1 MDYQRGSLVNTDSG
15 MNVYCA
21 NGLNWI
27 LISYPSLRRNWTLC
41 LNYQCWH
48 FEGVFFSNVVIR
60 YRGAGANEKESQKI
74 IETKQTVIIIAIKK
88 GKKPVVCSNE
98 ASWAEHRL
106 LTINFARLRFSSG
119 HTIFPLQLWRNTP
132 SEPNENWECF
142 LVQSPSTSGSLSPGE
157 QDPLEGVRHFP
168 FDLYRSLKEY
178 KAVYNI

>member
-15 MNVYCA
+15 MNE

-74 IETKQTVIIIAIKK
+74 IETKQIITIAIKK
-88 GKKPVVCSNE
+88 EKNLLAQMK
-98 ASWAEHRL
+98 RL
-106 LTINFARLRFSSG
+106 EL
-119 HTIFPLQLWRNTP
+119 
-132 SEPNENWECF
+132 
-142 LVQSPSTSGSLSPGE
+142 
-157 QDPLEGVRHFP
+157 
-168 FDLYRSLKEY
+168 
-178 KAVYNI
+178 NIDC

>member
-15 MNVYCA
+15 KNVYCA

-74 IETKQTVIIIAIKK
+74 IETKQTVITIAIKK
-88 GKKPVVCSNE
+88 EKKPACSNE

-106 LTINFARLRFSSG
+106 LTTNFARLRFSSG

-132 SEPNENWECF
+132 SEPNENWKCF
-142 LVQSPSTSGSLSPGE
+142 SVQSPSTSGSLSLGE
-157 QDPLEGVRHFP
+157 QDLLEGVRHFP
-168 FDLYRSLKEY
+168 ADLYRSLKEY